1 MATDSALFTIEARPA
16 PVSFAA
22 AQTAVIVVDMQNDF
36 GSPEGMFGR
45 AGIDLTD
52 IRATIEPTRHVLAS
66 ARRAGMKVVY
76 LKMAFRGLAC
86 PASFGMI
93 PALCGPLTAL
103 ATMPVLVVAN
113 SLRSVGD

>member
-66 ARRAGMKVVY
+66 ARRPAMKVVG
-76 LKMAFRGLAC
+76 R
-86 PASFGMI
+86 
-93 PALCGPLTAL
+93 TV
-103 ATMPVLVVAN
+103 T
-113 SLRSVGD
+113 RSVLALDSGRLGHLDQW